1 MIWESQD
8 ILETALWLWSTVFIC
23 DLSAFRYRAAG
34 QQEQEVAWAVHQS
47 ERGNIQQLGQ
57 LAQEAVH
64 PVSVRLR
71 VQDGEGRGAA
81 GGEQQQQQRQLSRRG
96 QQEAG

>member
-1 MIWESQD
+1 MRKSGFFRNGSLIV
-8 ILETALWLWSTVFIC
+8 ITGFIS
-23 DLSAFRYRAAG
+23 DLSAFRYRTAG
-34 QQEQEVAWAVHQS
+34 QQEQEVAWAVHQF
-47 ERGNIQQLGQ
+47 ERGNIQQFGQ